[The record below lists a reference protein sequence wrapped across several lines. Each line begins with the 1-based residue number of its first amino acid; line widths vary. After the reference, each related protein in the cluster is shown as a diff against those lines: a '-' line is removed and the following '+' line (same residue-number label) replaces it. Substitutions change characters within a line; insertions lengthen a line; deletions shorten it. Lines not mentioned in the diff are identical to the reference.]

1 MPKVEYNAAFF
12 ISTIEARVT
21 LFRKNM
27 YTKLIENSPLQETL
41 NLH

>member
-1 MPKVEYNAAFF
+1 MPKMEYNAAFF
-12 ISTIEARVT
+12 ISTIKARVK

-27 YTKLIENSPLQETL
+27 YTKLIKNFSLQETL